1 MSNKTNEEIKN
12 LEKQLEL
19 LKQKQKIEDENK
31 QLRDDVAYLRKIKE
45 LQDKGEAIGC
55 MGIMGCTGVL
65 LICGLI
71 AFSLLI
77 LGGIFGL

>member
-31 QLRDDVAYLRKIKE
+31 QLRDDVAYLRKSKE
-45 LQDKGEAIGC
+45 LQDKGEAI
-55 MGIMGCTGVL
+55 GCTGVL